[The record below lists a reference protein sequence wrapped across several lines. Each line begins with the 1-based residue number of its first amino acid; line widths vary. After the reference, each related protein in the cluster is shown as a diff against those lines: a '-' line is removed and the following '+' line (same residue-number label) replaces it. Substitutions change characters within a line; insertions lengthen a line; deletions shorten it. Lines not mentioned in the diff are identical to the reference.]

1 MGPAK
6 SNSPLHLATA
16 VQALLACHKLR
27 DALANG
33 ASRFPPGGVA
43 WELAR
48 AAAHI
53 WGPDTPAA
61 FNPTVRS
68 GMPSSWSD
76 RGTHYH
82 TTY

>member
-16 VQALLACHKLR
+16 VQALLACLPLR

-33 ASRFPPGGVA
+33 AARFPRAGVTC
-43 WELAR
+43 ELAR

-68 GMPSSWSD
+68 GMPSSLLGS
-76 RGTHYH
+76 R
-82 TTY
+82 